1 MIVLL
6 KKQKGGSG
14 LLNVIKK
21 YAVWF
26 FYEIKNK
33 CIRKYVQHKN
43 KKINPEEKYAV
54 YKARPTKVKGRA
66 LMLPPEVN
74 QIITQKINTREPFW
88 AGRMGY
94 TEMDFLRQVIEH
106 RLIPRLDYREDAL
119 NKLCLLSGFFP
130 NRFDLGERFADLYLQ
145 DCQGIDMQGFWGLYM
160 EDYLLSQYQNTKYW
174 TQLNWL
180 EPWNMYLHP
189 ESDQKPWTAALKGK
203 KVLVVHP
210 FADSIE
216 KQYRENREKI
226 FEKVFEADDILP
238 EFELL
243 TIKAVQ
249 SLGGTGSDHYSDWFE
264 ALEWMKQQCRKKE
277 FDVAIIGCGAY
288 GYPLA
293 AEIKRMGKIAVH
305 LGGAVQLLFGII
317 GSRWETEY
325 KDFYQDVVNEYWVR
339 PAAQEKPQCAG
350 QVENECYW

>member
-1 MIVLL
+1 M
-6 KKQKGGSG
+6 
-14 LLNVIKK
+14 NVIRR
-21 YAVWF
+21 YAIWF
-26 FYEIKNK
+26 FYEVKNK
-33 CIRKYVQHKN
+33 FRRRYVQHKN
-43 KKINPEEKYAV
+43 ERIDSEERYAV
-54 YKARPTKVKGRA
+54 YKMRPTKVKGKA
-66 LMLPPEVN
+66 LLLPPEVN
-74 QIITQKINTREPFW
+74 RILSQKIDAGKPFW

-106 RLIPRLDYREDAL
+106 RMVPHVDYREDAL

-130 NRFDLGERFADLYLQ
+130 NDFDFGERFADLYLR
-145 DCQGIDMQGFWGLYM
+145 DCRGIDMQGFWGLYM
-160 EDYLLSQYQNTKYW
+160 EDYLLSQYQDTKYW

-189 ESDQKPWTAALKGK
+189 ESDQRPWTAALKGK
-203 KVLVVHP
+203 KVLVIHP

-216 KQYRENREKI
+216 KQYREHREKI
-226 FEKVFEADDILP
+226 FEKVFLADDILP

-249 SLGGTGSDHYSDWFE
+249 TLGGIGSDNFSDWFE
-264 ALEWMKQQCRKKE
+264 ALEWMKQQCRTRE

-339 PAAQEKPQCAG
+339 PTEQEKPKYAK
-350 QVENECYW
+350 QVENGCYW